1 MNVYPEMQSDL
12 DFCLDTIKAFCA
24 SNLILKRPVT
34 NSETGF
40 EMATVCVEGGLCI
53 FSQGKTNVQLCLSW
67 VSDNDLGAGM
77 AGGQRAGIC
86 TCGSWNPRADIGRIE
101 RFGL

>member
-34 NSETGF
+34 NSKTGF

-53 FSQGKTNVQLCLSW
+53 FSQGKTNVQLCLSR

-77 AGGQRAGIC
+77 AGGKGLGFVLAGAGIL
-86 TCGSWNPRADIGRIE
+86 GQASVA
-101 RFGL
+101 